1 VLNSTLLDQK
11 IVRQEGLVTIWDLPD
26 ILLSRREGLQLGYT
40 FPKSGTPVIE
50 DAIGIVKGAR
60 HEAAARLWV
69 EWIGSPE
76 TQLLATREAY
86 RLPARQDLP
95 PDSLPAWAVEVR
107 RAMITATDMD
117 WDVLA
122 VHGGDWMRYWDEKIR
137 GRGTRP

>member
-1 VLNSTLLDQK
+1 
-11 IVRQEGLVTIWDLPD
+11 
-26 ILLSRREGLQLGYT
+26 
-40 FPKSGTPVIE
+40 
-50 DAIGIVKGAR
+50 VKGAR

-69 EWIGSPE
+69 EWIGSSE

-107 RAMITATDMD
+107 RTMVTATDMD

-137 GRGTRP
+137 GRGSRP